1 MKLAKQASRSKITP
15 FDPICIPFAGDV
27 EKAPGKAMERVSLF
41 MSQTSPRCLVEGS
54 SAGGASAG
62 SFWLSGWNFAGR
74 WGPTQEV
81 PTACTLISDNLKQVA
96 LANKL
101 TKDKKRLNRLL
112 IAVDAK
118 KAFYTVRHPFIREV
132 LKKIGLG
139 SFIPI
144 WNLLYSE
151 SQADI
156 MINARSESGL
166 FYTS

>member
-1 MKLAKQASRSKITP
+1 M
-15 FDPICIPFAGDV
+15 
-27 EKAPGKAMERVSLF
+27 
-41 MSQTSPRCLVEGS
+41 
-54 SAGGASAG
+54 
-62 SFWLSGWNFAGR
+62 
-74 WGPTQEV
+74 
-81 PTACTLISDNLKQVA
+81 ISDNLKQVA

-144 WNLLYSE
+144 
-151 SQADI
+151 
-156 MINARSESGL
+156 
-166 FYTS
+166 